1 MQVKEKVECATVL
14 SSKQQERTHK
24 KHVYQLKCL
33 SWLSKETLLSD
44 DLSKRGGAYGVKR
57 DLRFAGWL
65 SDRSL
70 KVSEEILNFMRE

>member
-1 MQVKEKVECATVL
+1 MQVTEKAECATVL
-14 SSKQQERTHK
+14 ST
-24 KHVYQLKCL
+24 
-33 SWLSKETLLSD
+33 D

>member
-1 MQVKEKVECATVL
+1 MCNGIEFHTAGAHTLKARSPIKVLV
-14 SSKQQERTHK
+14 RGRVRRH
-24 KHVYQLKCL
+24 
-33 SWLSKETLLSD
+33 LSD

-57 DLRFAGWL
+57 DLRFVGWL